1 MELMNTT
8 KQKQT
13 YRYRA
18 HTSGYQ
24 WRVGIGEGQDRR
36 RGLKGTNYVLNKL
49 QIYCIAQGI

>member
-1 MELMNTT
+1 MNTT